1 MSRMTIVDFH
11 SEHLRGLELANDK
24 EALMMAPVI
33 ANPDYAEGLVAA
45 GPSFTAFADER
56 VIACGG
62 VFRQGEHCGIVW
74 ALMTPATRF
83 YLTSITRAIMR
94 WLDEC
99 GIRRIEAAV
108 DAEYEIS
115 QRWHELMGFK
125 REGLIECY
133 TPDGRDGYLYAR
145 IRRLIRA

>member
-11 SEHLRGLELANDK
+11 PEHLRGLELANDQ

-33 ANPDYAEGLVAA
+33 AKPDYAEGLVAA
-45 GPSFTAFADER
+45 GPSFTAFAEER
-56 VIACGG
+56 VIDCGG
-62 VFRQGEHCGIVW
+62 VFKQGEHRGIVW

-83 YLTSITRAIMR
+83 YMTSITRAIMR
-94 WLDEC
+94 WLAGC

-125 REGLIECY
+125 REGLMECY
-133 TPDGRDGYLYAR
+133 TPDGRDAYLYAR
-145 IRRLIRA
+145 IKRTAP

>member
-11 SEHLRGLELANDK
+11 PEHLRGLELANDK

-33 ANPDYAEGLVAA
+33 AKPDYAEGLVTA
-45 GPSFTAFADER
+45 GPCFTAHTDNWA

-62 VFRQGEHCGIVW
+62 VFKQGEHRGIVW

-83 YLTSITRAIMR
+83 YMTSITRAIVRFM
-94 WLDEC
+94 DGC

-125 REGLIECY
+125 REGLMDCY
-133 TPDGRDGYLYAR
+133 TPDGRDAYLYAR
-145 IRRLIRA
+145 IKRIAS